1 LDLDVALAVAADLE
15 VELAAVAFEQDLVA
29 ADFQHWVAVDLH
41 YPVADLH
48 QAVALGFADLELGF
62 VDLDPYSHYYL
73 HQVHSDF
80 LLG

>member
-1 LDLDVALAVAADLE
+1 M
-15 VELAAVAFEQDLVA
+15 ELAAG
-29 ADFQHWVAVDLH
+29 FQHWVAVDLH

-73 HQVHSDF
+73 HQVHSDCEDIQHI
-80 LLG
+80 LPIRSNAADGQRTADG